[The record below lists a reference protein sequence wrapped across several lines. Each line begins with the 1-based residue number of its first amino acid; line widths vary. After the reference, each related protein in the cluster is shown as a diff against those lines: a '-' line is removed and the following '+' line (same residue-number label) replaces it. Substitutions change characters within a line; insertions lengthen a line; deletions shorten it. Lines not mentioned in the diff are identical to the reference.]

1 MSSMIR
7 NIVFDMGKVLIHW
20 DPDMFMDHY
29 NLTAEDRM
37 LLRRELFG
45 SIEWVQLDRG
55 AVSEETALES
65 VCKRLPERL
74 HAIAWELAT
83 DWWKWPIVPMEGI
96 EDLIRELKGNG
107 YAIYLLSNA
116 NRPLRAHFSRLPG
129 ADCFSGMVISA
140 EEKVIKPQPEIYK
153 TLYSR
158 YNLVPEESVFIDDL
172 SVNCEGAVN
181 TGMNAIVFRADVAAL
196 RKDLRRMGLR
206 CHE

>member
-1 MSSMIR
+1 MIR

-20 DPDMFMDHY
+20 SPDMFMDHY
-29 NLTAEDRM
+29 GLTEQDRE

-45 SIEWVQLDRG
+45 SIEWVQQDRG
-55 AVSEETALES
+55 AVSEAQSLGS
-65 VCKRLPERL
+65 VCARLPQRL

-83 DWWKWPIVPMEGI
+83 DWWKWPLVPMEGI

-107 YAIYLLSNA
+107 YQIYLLSNA
-116 NRPLRAHFSRLPG
+116 NRPLRANFPRLPA

-140 EEKVIKPQPEIYK
+140 EEQVIKPQPEIYR
-153 TLYSR
+153 TLCSR
-158 YNLVPEESVFIDDL
+158 YALAPESCVFIDDL

-181 TGMNAIVFRADVAAL
+181 TGMQAIVFRGDTAL
-196 RKDLRRMGLR
+196 LREELRRMGVR